1 MDSKTDIPPSLAPKM
16 LAMMK
21 AIDEL
26 KTGLSPIVSK
36 PHHEVLAKLDHLERA
51 KIHIMES
58 YTLNA
63 LFWALIKL
71 SSDSDAEQLEKDIK
85 TELGRIKGVQQRVA
99 ELEARASM
107 QRIDQAA
114 ARRFINHGLGTSGKR
129 MTLQVERT
137 SSTPTGAPGTPPP
150 TSSNSRRRYKRRL
163 CCAGGFV
170 IIAGGY
176 VVQADSFTK
185 ATVGSK
191 LQVIAEQ
198 VRFLQEQARR
208 VLQEAQHNADLHHV
222 ACNFVKQP
230 GATYHLYRRPSGQR
244 YFSMISPKEWG
255 ECPHEYLGAHRL
267 EADQSWTAAGD
278 VDAKDADQQLI
289 DKILTCSSA
298 AAAIT

>member
-129 MTLQVERT
+129 KKK
-137 SSTPTGAPGTPPP
+137 SSIAKEEEVSTVQMPK
-150 TSSNSRRRYKRRL
+150 KR
-163 CCAGGFV
+163 
-170 IIAGGY
+170 
-176 VVQADSFTK
+176 
-185 ATVGSK
+185 SK
-191 LQVIAEQ
+191 LQDDI
-198 VRFLQEQARR
+198 
-208 VLQEAQHNADLHHV
+208 N
-222 ACNFVKQP
+222 
-230 GATYHLYRRPSGQR
+230 S
-244 YFSMISPKEWG
+244 
-255 ECPHEYLGAHRL
+255 
-267 EADQSWTAAGD
+267 SW
-278 VDAKDADQQLI
+278 Q
-289 DKILTCSSA
+289 
-298 AAAIT
+298 

>member
-1 MDSKTDIPPSLAPKM
+1 MSV
-16 LAMMK
+16 AMPDK
-21 AIDEL
+21 N
-26 KTGLSPIVSK
+26 K
-36 PHHEVLAKLDHLERA
+36 PLPNPALVER
-51 KIHIMES
+51 
-58 YTLNA
+58 
-63 LFWALIKL
+63 
-71 SSDSDAEQLEKDIK
+71 SDAPGGAHLVNAYRSTRHAPSDLVQLAQEIQK
-85 TELGRIKGVQQRVA
+85 
-99 ELEARASM
+99 
-107 QRIDQAA
+107 
-114 ARRFINHGLGTSGKR
+114 
-129 MTLQVERT
+129 
-137 SSTPTGAPGTPPP
+137 
-150 TSSNSRRRYKRRL
+150 
-163 CCAGGFV
+163 
-170 IIAGGY
+170 
-176 VVQADSFTK
+176 ADSFTK

-298 AAAIT
+298 AAAITG